1 MGLSRLLGAGEAM
14 PGGYFTDMIRRCR
27 ELALLLTLIACLLP
41 SSRARAEEGGEKK
54 PVVAGPIYVHFTPL
68 SFSVIGVNNR
78 IYEQVSIS
86 LVLELAKN
94 KGENALDPF
103 TPRLQD
109 AYLTA
114 LSQIWDEHPV
124 GTPPVT
130 SKEIKDKLMTTT
142 NAITGPGFVAAILI
156 GGIDER
162 MR

>member
-1 MGLSRLLGAGEAM
+1 MGLDRQLGAGRALPSLGRPE
-14 PGGYFTDMIRRCR
+14 TLRRC
-27 ELALLLTLIACLLP
+27 LIPVVLFTLMLGAVPL
-41 SSRARAEEGGEKK
+41 SAARAEEGGEKK
-54 PVVAGPIYVHFTPL
+54 PAGGPIFVHFTPL
-68 SFSVIGVNNR
+68 SFSVIGTNNR

-86 LVLELAKN
+86 LVIELAKN

-114 LSQIWDEHPV
+114 LSQIWDEHPA
-124 GTPPVT
+124 GTPPAT

-142 NAITGPGFVAAILI
+142 EAITGPGFVSAILI

-162 MR
+162 IR

>member
-1 MGLSRLLGAGEAM
+1 MDLGRLSGMGGIISWDGIGAMAW
-14 PGGYFTDMIRRCR
+14 RRC
-27 ELALLLTLIACLLP
+27 AMSLLLAMIVSALSL
-41 SSRARAEEGGEKK
+41 SGARAEEGGEKK
-54 PVVAGPIYVHFTPL
+54 PATGGPIYVHFTPL
-68 SFSVIGVNNR
+68 SFSVIGANNR

-124 GTPPVT
+124 GTPAVT

-142 NAITGPGFVAAILI
+142 SGITGPGFVAAILI